1 MKALNLFAL
10 LAMSVA
16 TSAYAAGGI
25 TSNGPVGQELM
36 NCQGGFKFSPDNLA
50 EVTLTVAPVL
60 GQGLVAKVVFS
71 KETRIPVQKRKVEK
85 RANDPRGLVYEGS
98 KIDILVPAMQAPNRP
113 GRYQAILQLGDFS
126 QYAAILDC
134 TKQ

>member
-50 EVTLTVAPVL
+50 EVTLTVPPVL
-60 GQGLVAKVVFS
+60 GQRLVAKVVFS

-85 RANDPRGLVYEGS
+85 RANDPRGLV
-98 KIDILVPAMQAPNRP
+98 
-113 GRYQAILQLGDFS
+113 
-126 QYAAILDC
+126 
-134 TKQ
+134 